1 MNMSFAELQVSA
13 VYQLFTE
20 AMGHSGARADLT
32 NPVCGVHSPPDL
44 TRQINSVFLKPFGL
58 DIVLEDH
65 DLHHRY
71 GRSGLNFGK
80 QTLVVRS

>member
-32 NPVCGVHSPPDL
+32 NPVRRDISPNRL
-44 TRQINSVFLKPFGL
+44 ILQINSVFLKPFGL

-65 DLHHRY
+65 DLHHRCASL
-71 GRSGLNFGK
+71 RSVALC
-80 QTLVVRS
+80 

>member
-32 NPVCGVHSPPDL
+32 NPVRRDSSPNSL
-44 TRQINSVFLKPFGL
+44 ILQINSVFLKPFGL

-65 DLHHRY
+65 DLHHRFASLQRA
-71 GRSGLNFGK
+71 GSC
-80 QTLVVRS
+80 